1 MKNLR
6 TVCLISMFLLT
17 SFLMFQPAVMA
28 TETRAGS
35 MGGVGFYMRD
45 NSNIFVFPGTFYQ
58 YSNQVV
64 GELRVKNDNSLYS
77 IGVHMP
83 VSSMVLGVY
92 LNSPL
97 DLEIPAGVVTEVSLD
112 RATDLFFATK
122 LSGFDL
128 GINLRVGMDQ
138 FSEDRNNGTDTVE
151 YKETAR
157 FISIGAGLSNEKM
170 DLALRLDLP
179 AAETKFPASGTEQ
192 DLKYSLSGLGVGFNG
207 RLWMEK
213 RDKFQLV
220 PLLVGYYAT
229 ATRKQSPGF
238 GLDTTYTTDYNRLN
252 LAGGI
257 GVNYQLND
265 ENLLVLGLEVY
276 GYAKDGEEVKNDYKS
291 SITTTT
297 MPGVYLGLESK
308 ISKWLIGRLGAVQV
322 FQSEKT
328 TYKPEGGK
336 ETQTTSYSSQFKMTF
351 GLGFTFGNFVLD
363 AAFNEGLL
371 FDGPY
376 FISGSAEPIA
386 NRLSITYNF

>member
-1 MKNLR
+1 MQQLR
-6 TVCLISMFLLT
+6 TLCLVFLFLMT
-17 SFLMFQPAVMA
+17 SFLIFQPCVLA
-28 TETRAGS
+28 TETRVGS

-64 GELRVKNDNSLYS
+64 GELRVKNDNSYYS

-83 VSSMVLGVY
+83 VSNMVLGAY

-97 DLEIPAGVVTEVSLD
+97 DLNIPAGVVDEVSLD
-112 RATDLFFATK
+112 RATDLFFGTK

-128 GINLRVGMDQ
+128 GINLKIGMDS
-138 FSEDRNNGTDTVE
+138 FSEDTDNGTDTVE
-151 YKETAR
+151 YKESAR
-157 FISIGAGLSNEKM
+157 YIAIGAGISNEKM
-170 DLALRLDLP
+170 DLGLRVELP
-179 AAETKFPASGTEQ
+179 AASTEFPASGVEEDYKTNW
-192 DLKYSLSGLGVGFNG
+192 DGMAVGFNG
-207 RLWMEK
+207 RMWMAK

-220 PLLVGYYAT
+220 PLVVGYYGT
-229 ATRKQSPGF
+229 TTREITPGF

-265 ENLLVLGLEVY
+265 DNLLVLGLEIIGY
-276 GYAKDGEEVKNDYKS
+276 GKDEETVDNDYEAS
-291 SITTTT
+291 VTTMT
-297 MPGVYLGLESK
+297 MPGIFLGLESK
-308 ISKWLIGRLGAVQV
+308 ISKWLTGRLGAAQV
-322 FQSEKT
+322 FQSETT
-328 TYKPEGGK
+328 TYKPEGAS
-336 ETQTTSYSSQFKMTF
+336 ETKSTSYATEFKMTF
-351 GLGFTFGNFVLD
+351 GLGITFGNFMLD